1 MKNWDGTKAK
11 KKEKEIEKNEKNWER
26 MTTKK
31 LKKNENILVEA
42 WTNFF
47 YSSEKNLNRGRKR
60 RRKRRERMSFSNSI
74 YFVHFGFL

>member
-31 LKKNENILVEA
+31 LNKNENILVEA

-47 YSSEKNLNRGRKR
+47 NSSEKNLNRGRRR

-74 YFVHFGFL
+74 YFVHLGFV